1 MHLMLAFWKIVC
13 YINIT
18 ITKRSVHMQITT
30 QNYKQLTA
38 AQLNKFTSK
47 QIAQYNAVVAA
58 ANAAMQKNKKPPYY
72 KQQVTKIQQL
82 AKNIAR
88 LQHDQRMCSS
98 LKIQYIENMFNSYL
112 QHAHTDKYLL
122 QCINENSVGIV
133 NV

>member
-1 MHLMLAFWKIVC
+1 
-13 YINIT
+13 
-18 ITKRSVHMQITT
+18 MQITT

-58 ANAAMQKNKKPPYY
+58 ANAAMQKNKRPPYY
-72 KQQVTKIQQL
+72 KCPQTTIMQL
-82 AKNIAR
+82 AKSIAR
-88 LQHDQRMCSS
+88 LQHDQRISS
-98 LKIQYIENMFNSYL
+98 CTKTQYIENMFNSYL

-122 QCINENSVGIV
+122 QCINENSTGIV